1 MPTSIRRPSP
11 LPLLIVILVAPL
23 TSAPAALAQIRIAGA
38 IAGTVTDSSDAV
50 VPGAAVQMVDELT
63 AIGKDTVTNDSGSS
77 GSNRTN

>member
-1 MPTSIRRPSP
+1 MPTSIRRPSS
-11 LPLLIVILVAPL
+11 LPLVIILVALL
-23 TSAPAALAQIRIAGA
+23 TTPPPALAQIRIAGA